1 MQPGITKKLSQLN
14 HNQTYINECA
24 LLIRKA
30 STVIKTVKEL
40 QNAPT
45 MLRNKEKFST
55 TVFERLL
62 LNVHRNCRYLPHGR
76 RYDETIKKIFIIF
89 TSEYGIFS
97 L

>member
-1 MQPGITKKLSQLN
+1 MQPGKTKKLSQLD
-14 HNQTYINECA
+14 HNQTYINDYA
-24 LLIRKA
+24 PLIKKA
-30 STVIKTVKEL
+30 STVIKSVKEL

-45 MLRNKEKFST
+45 MLSNKEKFST

-62 LNVHRNCRYLPHGR
+62 SNAHRNCRYLPHGR
-76 RYDETIKKIFIIF
+76 RYDETIKKFSLS